1 MKSAIAEFGAL
12 ELACEIFGEP
22 SDPAVLLLMGNSAPG
37 LVWPDAF
44 CATVADA
51 GYRVIR
57 YDQRDTGLSS
67 YFDFAAEPYCLRD
80 LVDDAFALLDQ
91 FGIASAHFVGL
102 SQGGNT
108 AYLAA
113 LAAPVRVLSVV
124 TMMSSPD
131 LGPKNDAFSGRP
143 EMPGELP
150 RPAADYVSAVI
161 ELNSRPAADDEET
174 ATRFMENFRLAAGP
188 RSAFDEAFWLE
199 LGRAVA
205 ARKRGS
211 EAAKMANHSNHSKAQ
226 MATPPLTEADLS
238 RIVPP
243 CLVIHG
249 SGDPIFPVA
258 HAEWAV
264 EKLKD
269 SEFRVIPDMGHAL
282 DPAYFGVVS
291 GAVIDFL
298 RRMTQEK
305 R

>member
-1 MKSAIAEFGAL
+1 MKIAIAEVGNL
-12 ELACEIFGEP
+12 ELAYEVFGEP

-44 CATVADA
+44 CTAIAGA
-51 GYRVIR
+51 GYQVIR

-67 YFDFAAEPYCLRD
+67 YFDFATTPYSLRD
-80 LVDDAFALLDQ
+80 LVDDAFALLDRL
-91 FGIASAHFVGL
+91 GITAAHLVGL

-113 LAAPVRVLSVV
+113 LAAPQRVLSVV

-143 EMPGELP
+143 ELPGQLP

-161 ELNSRPAADDEET
+161 ELNAKLPAGGEET
-174 ATRFMENFRLAAGP
+174 ARLFMENFRLAAGP
-188 RSAFDEAFWLE
+188 QSAFDEIFWLE

-205 ARKRGS
+205 SRKRGG

-226 MATPPLTEADLS
+226 MATPPLSEADLS
-238 RIVPP
+238 RIVTP

-258 HAEWAV
+258 HAEWTV
-264 EKLKD
+264 EKLKN
-269 SEFRVIPDMGHAL
+269 SEFRMIPDMGHAL
-282 DPAYFGVVS
+282 DPAYFGIVSEAVV
-291 GAVIDFL
+291 DFL
-298 RRMTQEK
+298 GRRAQEK
-305 R
+305 Q